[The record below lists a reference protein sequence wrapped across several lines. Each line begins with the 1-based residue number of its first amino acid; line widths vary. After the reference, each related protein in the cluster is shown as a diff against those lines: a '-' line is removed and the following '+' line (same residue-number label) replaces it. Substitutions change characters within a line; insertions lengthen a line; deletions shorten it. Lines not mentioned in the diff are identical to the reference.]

1 MPYTNNQ
8 SKKDAMAAQKLESS
22 VGATTAKA
30 NEASTNTSSKPTGM
44 KGQKENAAPIHN
56 ASNSSKANGG
66 KGPKDKVAP
75 FQESSRKSHVAKG
88 QKEKAPTQA
97 KGSKRGEAKSKVSK
111 A

>member
-8 SKKDAMAAQKLESS
+8 SKKDATAAQKLESS
-22 VGATTAKA
+22 VGATTAKV
-30 NEASTNTSSKPTGM
+30 NDASTNTSSKPTGM
-44 KGQKENAAPIHN
+44 KGQKENAALIHN

-75 FQESSRKSHVAKG
+75 FKESSSTHVAKG
-88 QKEKAPTQA
+88 QKDKAPTQA
-97 KGSKRGEAKSKVSK
+97 KGSKRGEAKSKVGK